1 MNVAELSTNVYQ
13 VAGLKNTDI
22 LQFRSYP
29 GKPSASVTGNTETRS
44 FSEILSD
51 HVSKNT
57 QTVSAAQA
65 YSNMSTDAASAL
77 RASLSDSELSS
88 LRASLNA
95 DDLSSDVVN
104 ALTDSNGNIADAL
117 LDALLDNKDDESDQS
132 PADSLSSAPS
142 SSDSLNKLLK
152 DTKLAQEYLSSS
164 SGRTLINELANNMIA
179 GVATSV

>member
-29 GKPSASVTGNTETRS
+29 GKPSASVTGNSETRS

-57 QTVSAAQA
+57 QSVSATQA
-65 YSNMSTDAASAL
+65 YSDMSADAASAL
-77 RASLSDSELSS
+77 KASLSDTELDS

-95 DDLSSDVVN
+95 DDLAPDVVN
-104 ALTDSNGNIADAL
+104 ALTDDNGNIAEAL
-117 LDALLDNKDDESDQS
+117 LDTLLNDTDNDDDNSSVLESYE
-132 PADSLSSAPS
+132 S
-142 SSDSLNKLLK
+142 SSDSLNKLLT

>member
-29 GKPSASVTGNTETRS
+29 GKLSASVTGNSETRS

-57 QTVSAAQA
+57 QNVSATQA
-65 YSNMSTDAASAL
+65 YSDMSADAASAL
-77 RASLSDSELSS
+77 KASLSDTELDS

-95 DDLSSDVVN
+95 DDLAPDVVN
-104 ALTDSNGNIADAL
+104 ALTDDNGNIAEAL
-117 LDALLDNKDDESDQS
+117 LDTLLNDTDNDDDNSSVLESYE
-132 PADSLSSAPS
+132 S
-142 SSDSLNKLLK
+142 SSDSLNKLLT

-164 SGRTLINELANNMIA
+164 SGRNLINELANNMIA

>member
-1 MNVAELSTNVYQ
+1 MNVAELSTNVYK
-13 VAGLKNTDI
+13 VAGIKDTDI

-29 GKPSASVTGNTETRS
+29 GKPSASVTGASETRS

-57 QTVSAAQA
+57 QNVSATQV
-65 YSNMSTDAASAL
+65 YSDMSTDAASAL
-77 RASLSDSELSS
+77 RASLSDSELDS

-117 LDALLDNKDDESDQS
+117 LDALLDNRDNEKDQS
-132 PADSLSSAPS
+132 PADSLSSGQS
-142 SSDSLNKLLK
+142 SSDSLNKLLT

-164 SGRTLINELANNMIA
+164 SGRSLINELANNMIA
-179 GVATSV
+179 GVATNV

>member
-1 MNVAELSTNVYQ
+1 
-13 VAGLKNTDI
+13 
-22 LQFRSYP
+22 
-29 GKPSASVTGNTETRS
+29 
-44 FSEILSD
+44 
-51 HVSKNT
+51 
-57 QTVSAAQA
+57 
-65 YSNMSTDAASAL
+65 MSTDAASAL

-142 SSDSLNKLLK
+142 SSDSLNKLLT